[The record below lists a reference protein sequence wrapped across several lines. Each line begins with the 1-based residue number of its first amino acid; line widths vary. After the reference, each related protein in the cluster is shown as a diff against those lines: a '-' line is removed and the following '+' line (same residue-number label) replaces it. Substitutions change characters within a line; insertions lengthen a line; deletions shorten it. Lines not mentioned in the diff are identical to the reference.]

1 MPTRSYLDHAAT
13 SALHPVALA
22 AMTRALAQLGN
33 PGSLHGSGRAAK
45 RCLEDAREE
54 LAAALGVA
62 AGDVLFTSGGTE
74 ADSLA
79 VLGAARARPGRPRA
93 LLGATEHPAVAD
105 AVRFGRA
112 DVVGVDADG
121 VVRLDE
127 LAARL
132 ASDVGVVSL
141 QWVNNETG
149 TIQPVARAAE
159 LARAAGAWMHSD
171 AVQAFGHVVV
181 DAGSVDLLSVSA
193 HKLGGPVG
201 IGALVAR
208 RETRPA
214 ALGPGGGQ
222 EGGIRSGTPSVALA
236 AGFAA
241 AATLALASLGEEAA
255 RLAALRERLVA
266 AVKTIPSTLV
276 NGADGSPAIC
286 NVTFDGCRAD
296 DLLLLLDAAGID
308 CSVGSACRAGVHEP
322 STVLLA
328 MGRSNEQ
335 ASSSL
340 RFSFGW
346 STTDAD
352 LDRLLNVLPDA
363 VDRARLAATS

>member
-13 SALHPVALA
+13 SALHPAALA
-22 AMTRALAQLGN
+22 AMTRALEQLGN

-45 RCLEDAREE
+45 RLLEDAREE

-79 VLGAARARPGRPRA
+79 VLGTAKARPGRPRA
-93 LLGATEHPAVAD
+93 LLGATEHPAVRDAAMFGQAD
-105 AVRFGRA
+105 L
-112 DVVGVDADG
+112 VGVDADG
-121 VVRLDE
+121 VVRLEE
-127 LAARL
+127 LGGLL
-132 ASDVGVVSL
+132 APDIGIVSL

-149 TIQPVARAAE
+149 TIQPVAQAAE

-171 AVQAFGHVVV
+171 AVQAFGHVAV
-181 DAGSVDLLSVSA
+181 DATAVDLLSVSA

-208 RETRPA
+208 RETRPV

-222 EGGIRSGTPSVALA
+222 EAGIRSGTPSVALA

-241 AATLALASLGEEAA
+241 AATLALASLHEEAE
-255 RLAALRERLVA
+255 RLTVLRERLVA
-266 AVKTIPSTLV
+266 AVAAIPRTRV
-276 NGADGSPAIC
+276 NGGVASPAIS
-286 NVTFDGCRAD
+286 NVTFEGCRAD

-322 STVLLA
+322 SQVLLA
-328 MGRSNEQ
+328 MGRTPAQ
-335 ASSSL
+335 AASSL

-352 LDRLLNVLPDA
+352 LDRLLSVLADA
-363 VDRARLAATS
+363 VERARLAATS